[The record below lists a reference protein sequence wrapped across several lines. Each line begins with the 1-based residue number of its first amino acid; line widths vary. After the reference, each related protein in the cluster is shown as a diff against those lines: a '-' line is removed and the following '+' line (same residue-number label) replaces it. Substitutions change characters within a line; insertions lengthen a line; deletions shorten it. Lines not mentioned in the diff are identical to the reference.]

1 MLTPFLQAVGYGL
14 VTSSVIAL
22 SAVAL
27 SLQWKV
33 SNIPNFAHG
42 EFLTVGAYGA
52 MVAQVFTNNL
62 AVDAAFGIALSAAV
76 AAASNIAFIEP
87 FLRRKANITTLFVVT
102 IGISLIVQNVIT
114 LAFGAQVQTYSMGL
128 QQLQHV
134 GPFLWTTPEILV
146 MAAAGGVMLGLHLL
160 LQYTSFGRALR
171 AVADDRQLARACGID
186 TGRVVNL
193 TWLLAGGIAGLGG
206 FTLAASSGSF
216 DPGMG
221 FGFLLVTFAAAVI
234 GGIGRPY
241 GAMGGALI
249 VGIATEVSAAYLSS
263 GYKQV
268 IAVSLLILFLL
279 IRPAG
284 LFSRET

>member
-1 MLTPFLQAVGYGL
+1 VVPPIAS
-14 VTSSVIAL
+14 TSS
-22 SAVAL
+22 
-27 SLQWKV
+27 
-33 SNIPNFAHG
+33 AHSRS
-42 EFLTVGAYGA
+42 F
-52 MVAQVFTNNL
+52 
-62 AVDAAFGIALSAAV
+62 
-76 AAASNIAFIEP
+76 
-87 FLRRKANITTLFVVT
+87 
-102 IGISLIVQNVIT
+102 
-114 LAFGAQVQTYSMGL
+114 
-128 QQLQHV
+128 
-134 GPFLWTTPEILV
+134 
-146 MAAAGGVMLGLHLL
+146 GLHLL

-171 AVADDRQLARACGID
+171 AVSDDRQLARACGID

-234 GGIGRPY
+234 GGIGRRY

-249 VGIATEVSAAYLSS
+249 VGIATELSAAYLSS

-268 IAVSLLILFLL
+268 IAVGLLILFLL
-279 IRPAG
+279 LRPAG

>member
-1 MLTPFLQAVGYGL
+1 MLTTFLQAIGYGL

-52 MVAQVFTNNL
+52 MVAQVFTDNL
-62 AVDAAFGIALSAAV
+62 AVDAALGIALAAAV

-128 QQLQHV
+128 QQLQHI

-146 MAAAGGVMLGLHLL
+146 MTAAGGVMLGLHLL

-171 AVADDRQLARACGID
+171 AVSDDRQLARACGID

-249 VGIATEVSAAYLSS
+249 VGIATELSAAYLSS

-268 IAVSLLILFLL
+268 IAVGLLILFLL
-279 IRPAG
+279 LRPAG